1 MFPDNDPDGSTML
14 CRMPVV
20 GLPEDLSQQLNNS
33 ETGTI
38 ANTEGPGVAV
48 YWASDRSARADIY
61 IGLVLDGF
69 TRYTNI
75 SSVNDGLT
83 RRRRSIRSAVPTIK
97 MQFSLPPDLYCA
109 PEDDLDFSPLGD
121 KVISI
126 QVNRRL

>member
-1 MFPDNDPDGSTML
+1 ML
-14 CRMPVV
+14 CRLPLV
-20 GLPEDLSQQLNNS
+20 GLPDDLSEELEHS

-38 ANTEGPGVAV
+38 NNKEGPGVAV

-61 IGLVLDGF
+61 VGLVLDGF

-83 RRRRSIRSAVPTIK
+83 RRRRSIRSAVPTID
-97 MQFSLPPDLYCA
+97 MQFSLPPDLYCT
-109 PEDDLDFSPLGD
+109 PEDDLDFDPLSVR
-121 KVISI
+121 VISI

>member
-1 MFPDNDPDGSTML
+1 ML
-14 CRMPVV
+14 CR
-20 GLPEDLSQQLNNS
+20 LPLVDLPNDLSEELEHS

-38 ANTEGPGVAV
+38 NNTDGPGVAV

-61 IGLVLDGF
+61 VGLVLDGF

-97 MQFSLPPDLYCA
+97 MQFSQPPDLYCTR
-109 PEDDLDFSPLGD
+109 EDDLDFNPRKD

-126 QVNRRL
+126 EVNR

>member
-1 MFPDNDPDGSTML
+1 
-14 CRMPVV
+14 MPVV
-20 GLPEDLSQQLNNS
+20 GLPDDLSQQLNNS

-38 ANTEGPGVAV
+38 NNTEGPGVAV

-75 SSVNDGLT
+75 SSVNNGLT
-83 RRRRSIRSAVPTIK
+83 RRRRSIRSVDTTNKIGL
-97 MQFSLPPDLYCA
+97 QISLPPSLYCT
-109 PEDDLDFSPLGD
+109 PEDELDFDPRQD

-126 QVNRRL
+126 EVNR

>member
-1 MFPDNDPDGSTML
+1 
-14 CRMPVV
+14 MPVV
-20 GLPEDLSQQLNNS
+20 GLPDDLSQQLNNS

-38 ANTEGPGVAV
+38 NNTEGPGVAV

-75 SSVNDGLT
+75 SSVNNGLT
-83 RRRRSIRSAVPTIK
+83 RRRRSIRSVDTTNKIGL
-97 MQFSLPPDLYCA
+97 QISLPPNLYCR
-109 PEDDLDFSPLGD
+109 PEDELDFDPRQD

-126 QVNRRL
+126 EVNR